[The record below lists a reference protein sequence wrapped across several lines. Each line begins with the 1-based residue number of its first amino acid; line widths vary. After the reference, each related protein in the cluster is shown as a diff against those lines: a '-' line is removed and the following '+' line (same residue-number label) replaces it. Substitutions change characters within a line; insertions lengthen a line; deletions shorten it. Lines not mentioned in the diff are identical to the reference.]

1 MFPLS
6 QFEEQSRADASLRPA
21 SWAPAPSSLHLVFLC
36 KFHTRGSWYSP
47 PWCQAWQDALC
58 CWAHRKAQLH
68 GGEGGP
74 AVRVPSAAFLT
85 GADRLPSLG
94 ARSPSHP
101 TPAVAT
107 GGVRSLQ
114 PKLSVG
120 WAVTPVCQDGQV
132 AYREVPSGSPRLESS
147 SSGQFPE
154 AFLEEV
160 ALALRPRLGKRVVR
174 GRGLGKG
181 EPEQGACSVAAGG
194 SCDHVGTG
202 AWTWGVQRLPLQ
214 ADLPS
219 PVVWGPGPCS
229 SLGRPPAP
237 LQPQQLDPENT
248 GFIGA
253 DTFTGLVHRHEL
265 PLDPAKLDMLVA
277 LAQSNERGQ
286 VCYQELADLISSKR
300 SSSFKRA
307 IANGQRALPR
317 DGLLDEPGLG
327 VYKRFVRY
335 VAYEILPREVDRHWY
350 FYRHRSCP
358 PPVFMAS
365 VTLAQIIVFLC
376 YGARLN
382 KWVLQTYHPEYMKSP
397 LVYHP
402 GHRARAW
409 RFLTYMFMHVGLE
422 QLGFNALLQLMIGV
436 PLEMVHGLLR
446 ISLLYLAGVL
456 AGSLTVSITDMRAPV
471 VGGSGGVYALCSA
484 HLANV
489 VMNWAGMRCPYKL
502 LRMVLALVCM
512 SSEVGRAVWLRF
524 SPPLPASGPQPSF
537 MAHLAGAVVGVS
549 MGLTILRSYEE
560 RLRDQCGW
568 WVMLLAYGTFLLFAI
583 FWNIFAYD
591 LLGAHIPPPP

>member
-1 MFPLS
+1 MD
-6 QFEEQSRADASLRPA
+6 R
-21 SWAPAPSSLHLVFLC
+21 SSLL
-36 KFHTRGSWYSP
+36 
-47 PWCQAWQDALC
+47 
-58 CWAHRKAQLH
+58 QLIQEQPY
-68 GGEGGP
+68 GLGVGP
-74 AVRVPSAAFLT
+74 
-85 GADRLPSLG
+85 
-94 ARSPSHP
+94 
-101 TPAVAT
+101 
-107 GGVRSLQ
+107 
-114 PKLSVG
+114 
-120 WAVTPVCQDGQV
+120 
-132 AYREVPSGSPRLESS
+132 
-147 SSGQFPE
+147 
-154 AFLEEV
+154 
-160 ALALRPRLGKRVVR
+160 ALRPW
-174 GRGLGKG
+174 
-181 EPEQGACSVAAGG
+181 PAA
-194 SCDHVGTG
+194 
-202 AWTWGVQRLPLQ
+202 P
-214 ADLPS
+214 
-219 PVVWGPGPCS
+219 
-229 SLGRPPAP
+229 
-237 LQPQQLDPENT
+237 QPQQLDPENT

-253 DTFTGLVHRHEL
+253 DTFTGLVHSHEL

-286 VCYQELADLISSKR
+286 VCYQELVDLISSKR

-335 VAYEILPREVDRHWY
+335 VAYEILPCEVDRRWY

-436 PLEMVHGLLR
+436 PLEMVHGVLR

-502 LRMVLALVCM
+502 LRMVLALVCTM
-512 SSEVGRAVWLRF
+512 RSACGTSVAGGWCCWHTAPSCCSPSSGTSLPTTCWVPTSPHHPDCLLWATGVRASRPLGLHVC
-524 SPPLPASGPQPSF
+524 PPWRDVSGLLLPMGAGGPCGPLSSGQALLQP
-537 MAHLAGAVVGVS
+537 
-549 MGLTILRSYEE
+549 
-560 RLRDQCGW
+560 
-568 WVMLLAYGTFLLFAI
+568 
-583 FWNIFAYD
+583 
-591 LLGAHIPPPP
+591 

>member
-1 MFPLS
+1 MGRVEDGVTAEELEDWDPGTSALPAPGIKQGPGEQAGTGHLS
-6 QFEEQSRADASLRPA
+6 QKCWEPEPDARSQP
-21 SWAPAPSSLHLVFLC
+21 
-36 KFHTRGSWYSP
+36 
-47 PWCQAWQDALC
+47 
-58 CWAHRKAQLH
+58 
-68 GGEGGP
+68 GP
-74 AVRVPSAAFLT
+74 ALWS
-85 GADRLPSLG
+85 
-94 ARSPSHP
+94 
-101 TPAVAT
+101 
-107 GGVRSLQ
+107 
-114 PKLSVG
+114 
-120 WAVTPVCQDGQV
+120 
-132 AYREVPSGSPRLESS
+132 
-147 SSGQFPE
+147 
-154 AFLEEV
+154 
-160 ALALRPRLGKRVVR
+160 R
-174 GRGLGKG
+174 GR
-181 EPEQGACSVAAGG
+181 ACTQALAGG
-194 SCDHVGTG
+194 S
-202 AWTWGVQRLPLQ
+202 
-214 ADLPS
+214 
-219 PVVWGPGPCS
+219 
-229 SLGRPPAP
+229 SL
-237 LQPQQLDPENT
+237 QQLDPENT

-253 DTFTGLVHRHEL
+253 DTFAGLVHSHEL

-277 LAQSNERGQ
+277 LAQSNEQGQ
-286 VCYQELADLISSKR
+286 VCYQELVDLVSATVGRRQGCHGEVRPCPQISSKR
-300 SSSFKRA
+300 SS
-307 IANGQRALPR
+307 
-317 DGLLDEPGLG
+317 

-335 VAYEILPREVDRHWY
+335 VAYEILPCEVDRRWY

-568 WVMLLAYGTFLLFAI
+568 WVVLLAYGTFLLFAV
-583 FWNIFAYD
+583 FWNVFAYD

>member
-1 MFPLS
+1 MAYWEKLLPHVVQELDAGSGSGSSCSVGDDLPRQCVELGPRVRVQDMRVLWLCARWAGISVTLSELGERRAEQAERAGRGGAERSAEQPL
-6 QFEEQSRADASLRPA
+6 PA
-21 SWAPAPSSLHLVFLC
+21 SADPGPRPGSMDRSSLL
-36 KFHTRGSWYSP
+36 
-47 PWCQAWQDALC
+47 
-58 CWAHRKAQLH
+58 QLI
-68 GGEGGP
+68 
-74 AVRVPSAAFLT
+74 
-85 GADRLPSLG
+85 
-94 ARSPSHP
+94 
-101 TPAVAT
+101 
-107 GGVRSLQ
+107 Q
-114 PKLSVG
+114 
-120 WAVTPVCQDGQV
+120 
-132 AYREVPSGSPRLESS
+132 
-147 SSGQFPE
+147 
-154 AFLEEV
+154 
-160 ALALRPRLGKRVVR
+160 
-174 GRGLGKG
+174 
-181 EPEQGACSVAAGG
+181 EQ
-194 SCDHVGTG
+194 
-202 AWTWGVQRLPLQ
+202 
-214 ADLPS
+214 
-219 PVVWGPGPCS
+219 
-229 SLGRPPAP
+229 
-237 LQPQQLDPENT
+237 
-248 GFIGA
+248 
-253 DTFTGLVHRHEL
+253 
-265 PLDPAKLDMLVA
+265 
-277 LAQSNERGQ
+277 
-286 VCYQELADLISSKR
+286 ISSKR

-317 DGLLDEPGLG
+317 DGLLDEPGLS

-335 VAYEILPREVDRHWY
+335 VAYEILPCEVDRRWY
-350 FYRHRSCP
+350 FYRHRTCP

-436 PLEMVHGLLR
+436 PLEMVHGVLR

-568 WVMLLAYGTFLLFAI
+568 WVVLLAYGTFLLFAI
-583 FWNIFAYD
+583 FWNVFAYD
-591 LLGAHIPPPP
+591 LLGADIPPPP

>member
-1 MFPLS
+1 MNLGILGWVKDVFLVERNPREGNKTERLPKRDIGCCRFPAMASWEKLLQHVVESCMQAVVLGRAVRWGTLLPRQCVELGPRVRVQDMRVLWLCARWASISVTLS
-6 QFEEQSRADASLRPA
+6 ELGERRAEQAERAGRGGAERSAEQPLPA
-21 SWAPAPSSLHLVFLC
+21 SADPGPRPGSMDRSSLL
-36 KFHTRGSWYSP
+36 
-47 PWCQAWQDALC
+47 
-58 CWAHRKAQLH
+58 QLI
-68 GGEGGP
+68 
-74 AVRVPSAAFLT
+74 
-85 GADRLPSLG
+85 
-94 ARSPSHP
+94 
-101 TPAVAT
+101 
-107 GGVRSLQ
+107 Q
-114 PKLSVG
+114 
-120 WAVTPVCQDGQV
+120 
-132 AYREVPSGSPRLESS
+132 
-147 SSGQFPE
+147 
-154 AFLEEV
+154 
-160 ALALRPRLGKRVVR
+160 
-174 GRGLGKG
+174 
-181 EPEQGACSVAAGG
+181 EQ
-194 SCDHVGTG
+194 
-202 AWTWGVQRLPLQ
+202 
-214 ADLPS
+214 
-219 PVVWGPGPCS
+219 
-229 SLGRPPAP
+229 
-237 LQPQQLDPENT
+237 
-248 GFIGA
+248 
-253 DTFTGLVHRHEL
+253 
-265 PLDPAKLDMLVA
+265 
-277 LAQSNERGQ
+277 
-286 VCYQELADLISSKR
+286 ISSKR

-335 VAYEILPREVDRHWY
+335 VAYEILPCEVDRRWY
-350 FYRHRSCP
+350 FYRHRTCP

-436 PLEMVHGLLR
+436 PLEMVHGVLR

-568 WVMLLAYGTFLLFAI
+568 WVVLLAYGTFLLFAI
-583 FWNIFAYD
+583 FWNVFAYD
-591 LLGAHIPPPP
+591 LLGADIPPPP

>member
-1 MFPLS
+1 MD
-6 QFEEQSRADASLRPA
+6 R
-21 SWAPAPSSLHLVFLC
+21 SSLL
-36 KFHTRGSWYSP
+36 
-47 PWCQAWQDALC
+47 
-58 CWAHRKAQLH
+58 QLIQ
-68 GGEGGP
+68 E
-74 AVRVPSAAFLT
+74 
-85 GADRLPSLG
+85 
-94 ARSPSHP
+94 
-101 TPAVAT
+101 
-107 GGVRSLQ
+107 
-114 PKLSVG
+114 
-120 WAVTPVCQDGQV
+120 
-132 AYREVPSGSPRLESS
+132 
-147 SSGQFPE
+147 
-154 AFLEEV
+154 
-160 ALALRPRLGKRVVR
+160 
-174 GRGLGKG
+174 
-181 EPEQGACSVAAGG
+181 
-194 SCDHVGTG
+194 
-202 AWTWGVQRLPLQ
+202 
-214 ADLPS
+214 
-219 PVVWGPGPCS
+219 
-229 SLGRPPAP
+229 
-237 LQPQQLDPENT
+237 QQLDPENT

-253 DTFTGLVHRHEL
+253 DTFTGLVHSHEL

-286 VCYQELADLISSKR
+286 VCYQELVDLISSKR

-317 DGLLDEPGLG
+317 DGMLDEPGLG

-502 LRMVLALVCM
+502 LRMVLALVCTM
-512 SSEVGRAVWLRF
+512 RS
-524 SPPLPASGPQPSF
+524 ASGTSAAGGWYCLPMAPSCSSPSSGTSSPTTCWVPTSPH
-537 MAHLAGAVVGVS
+537 HLEG
-549 MGLTILRSYEE
+549 
-560 RLRDQCGW
+560 
-568 WVMLLAYGTFLLFAI
+568 F
-583 FWNIFAYD
+583 
-591 LLGAHIPPPP
+591 LGASWARAWPACPPSVNVHLKTASP

>member
-1 MFPLS
+1 MD
-6 QFEEQSRADASLRPA
+6 R
-21 SWAPAPSSLHLVFLC
+21 SSLL
-36 KFHTRGSWYSP
+36 
-47 PWCQAWQDALC
+47 
-58 CWAHRKAQLH
+58 QLIQ
-68 GGEGGP
+68 E
-74 AVRVPSAAFLT
+74 
-85 GADRLPSLG
+85 
-94 ARSPSHP
+94 
-101 TPAVAT
+101 
-107 GGVRSLQ
+107 
-114 PKLSVG
+114 
-120 WAVTPVCQDGQV
+120 
-132 AYREVPSGSPRLESS
+132 
-147 SSGQFPE
+147 
-154 AFLEEV
+154 
-160 ALALRPRLGKRVVR
+160 
-174 GRGLGKG
+174 
-181 EPEQGACSVAAGG
+181 
-194 SCDHVGTG
+194 
-202 AWTWGVQRLPLQ
+202 
-214 ADLPS
+214 
-219 PVVWGPGPCS
+219 
-229 SLGRPPAP
+229 
-237 LQPQQLDPENT
+237 QQLDPENT

-253 DTFTGLVHRHEL
+253 DTFTGLVHSHEL

-286 VCYQELADLISSKR
+286 VCYQELVDLISSKR

-317 DGLLDEPGLG
+317 AGLLDEPGLG

-456 AGSLTVSITDMRAPV
+456 AGEAGTCPLALSL
-471 VGGSGGVYALCSA
+471 
-484 HLANV
+484 
-489 VMNWAGMRCPYKL
+489 NWAGMRCPYKL

-568 WVMLLAYGTFLLFAI
+568 WVVLLAYGTFLLFAI
-583 FWNIFAYD
+583 FWNVFAYD

>member
-1 MFPLS
+1 MD
-6 QFEEQSRADASLRPA
+6 R
-21 SWAPAPSSLHLVFLC
+21 SSLL
-36 KFHTRGSWYSP
+36 
-47 PWCQAWQDALC
+47 
-58 CWAHRKAQLH
+58 QLIQ
-68 GGEGGP
+68 E
-74 AVRVPSAAFLT
+74 
-85 GADRLPSLG
+85 
-94 ARSPSHP
+94 
-101 TPAVAT
+101 
-107 GGVRSLQ
+107 
-114 PKLSVG
+114 
-120 WAVTPVCQDGQV
+120 
-132 AYREVPSGSPRLESS
+132 
-147 SSGQFPE
+147 
-154 AFLEEV
+154 
-160 ALALRPRLGKRVVR
+160 
-174 GRGLGKG
+174 
-181 EPEQGACSVAAGG
+181 
-194 SCDHVGTG
+194 
-202 AWTWGVQRLPLQ
+202 
-214 ADLPS
+214 
-219 PVVWGPGPCS
+219 
-229 SLGRPPAP
+229 
-237 LQPQQLDPENT
+237 QQLDPENT

-253 DTFTGLVHRHEL
+253 DTFTGLVHSHEL

-286 VCYQELADLISSKR
+286 VCYQELVDLISSKR

-489 VMNWAGMRCPYKL
+489 VMVMKPP
-502 LRMVLALVCM
+502 
-512 SSEVGRAVWLRF
+512 GRAGEGPRGLPHRLSRVPSELGWDEVSLQAAENGAGPGVHELGGGSGRVAAL
-524 SPPLPASGPQPSF
+524 LPATAGLGPAAQLHGAPGRSGGGRQHGPDHPAQ
-537 MAHLAGAVVGVS
+537 L
-549 MGLTILRSYEE
+549 
-560 RLRDQCGW
+560 
-568 WVMLLAYGTFLLFAI
+568 
-583 FWNIFAYD
+583 
-591 LLGAHIPPPP
+591 